1 MIPRSEL
8 PISVF
13 VVGAEDYVF
22 RVRRKNLRELGLH
35 VSGHAPP
42 HWKPPFLPTQGT
54 THILI
59 CSDDCPGYL
68 AAHARTLEHKMGLAV
83 LSVPLRNK
91 WSETEELLRKHGVI
105 EALAGLPPPT
115 VPPPQPQFTPKLA
128 DLVAAHEAERAAA
141 QAAPAPEPPP
151 PPEPALAP
159 PPAPAPEPLPEPKPA
174 PKETAPMAT
183 RTMKTAEALAIEVLR
198 ELNGQTGFDD
208 IATIVERETGEQ
220 ITRRQYEG
228 YRVAAKVPK
237 PRRGMRTAKERK
249 ILARYGIAKAD
260 ASEAAKRGAQARKAK
275 GRKSPPIPVA
285 ARMATVAPT
294 ARRKATRSPT
304 SPTSAGAAPDAAF
317 RETLRAALGELR
329 RAIEPWAVTRLE
341 IAWDGQ
347 RWKVP
352 HVVRMTDEA
361 IEL

>member
-1 MIPRSEL
+1 
-8 PISVF
+8 
-13 VVGAEDYVF
+13 
-22 RVRRKNLRELGLH
+22 
-35 VSGHAPP
+35 
-42 HWKPPFLPTQGT
+42 
-54 THILI
+54 
-59 CSDDCPGYL
+59 
-68 AAHARTLEHKMGLAV
+68 
-83 LSVPLRNK
+83 
-91 WSETEELLRKHGVI
+91 
-105 EALAGLPPPT
+105 
-115 VPPPQPQFTPKLA
+115 
-128 DLVAAHEAERAAA
+128 
-141 QAAPAPEPPP
+141 
-151 PPEPALAP
+151 
-159 PPAPAPEPLPEPKPA
+159 
-174 PKETAPMAT
+174 MAT